1 MVYTMGKMQGLDDN
15 QIFEQMIVQA
25 GTSGAF
31 RAGGKLHEYYSRQ
44 AGRVLTEG
52 EVRTAFSKD
61 KGTILGGL
69 EESVGRSAS
78 KVYEVSLQ
86 KVKEVSGRV
95 KSNTKEVIAE
105 YGNRNVIATR
115 EKVTNLQ
122 RWFNDSAQ
130 LNGAL
135 IPPQVVTAAA
145 RIAYHGEATARSF
158 ADFSVRMVKE
168 FGPEIKP
175 RLAALYRIVNRELG
189 IVGDESGIGRVQAGK
204 AESRELEVIRAGL
217 SEQGKL
223 EFDIEQLRM
232 GDDGKFLQW
241 IKDKKGGRIFEGLA
255 TAREKSAASRPE
267 VEVKRPVVLREREA
281 IAWGSSGVGEA
292 VEKVLT
298 RRDLSVEFRE
308 EVRQT
313 LRELYQAKEE
323 GRLDINGNRES
334 FNRLMEDMGKGSVE
348 AVQGAYAELKTAAEV
363 VRRGDIKEGTSV
375 GIGIQYGQ
383 GVKGLPE
390 IDVVGMEAD
399 VYYQSRD
406 GVIHVVEVKNTP
418 VPLYNVLDK
427 SIGKA
432 AIGKPEEAQFG
443 RYGKWIDKGN
453 KGGQVRE
460 VEVRVVNSGPSF
472 HELLNV
478 DRLDELSKTIVK
490 DPSKGVIKIG
500 DYKLSYND
508 LVRMESAKN
517 KKLTELLT
525 EANKR
530 GININREQLEKQ
542 YFSTIEDAFRTLGR
556 EYGVKE
562 VVR

>member
-281 IAWGSSGVGEA
+281 IEWAGSGVGEA

-323 GRLDINGNRES
+323 GRLDINGNRHN
-334 FNRLMEDMGKGSVE
+334 FNKLMEGLGGDKVRDS
-348 AVQGAYAELKTAAEV
+348 YAELKAAAEV
-363 VRRGDIKEGTSV
+363 IRRGDLKVGTAV

-390 IDVVGMEAD
+390 IDVKGIEAD

-443 RYGKWIDKGN
+443 RYRIWTTEGKKL
-453 KGGQVRE
+453 GQVRE

-472 HELLNV
+472 HELLTV
-478 DRLDELSKTIVK
+478 ERLRELKRTVVK
-490 DPSKGVIKIG
+490 DSSKGVLKIG
-500 DYKLSYND
+500 DYKLSYSD
-508 LVRMESAKN
+508 LLRMEADMTT
-517 KKLTELLT
+517 KLDQII
-525 EANKR
+525 ADRKSR
-530 GININREQLEKQ
+530 GLSSDIDALRKH
-542 YFSTIEDAFRTLGR
+542 YFGTLEDAFKTLGK